1 MSKNSMRRAT
11 NAGLILI
18 ALALITSWPAR
29 AQTSNVPPRTFPQF
43 VGTWILDEGA
53 STGEPAMTPF
63 IALTMTIATTPET
76 ISLTKRLRVGPLYRG
91 SASPPPE
98 VYRFDGTETPVI
110 DARTGAILSRSH
122 RFALVADMLALT
134 IKEWRVSPSEFFT
147 LVTDAYAVEGDVL
160 TVHRQ
165 LSAVSAPGQ
174 ISTMG
179 NPKHNFRHTYIYRR
193 SQP

>member
-1 MSKNSMRRAT
+1 MRLARST
-11 NAGLILI
+11 RLILV
-18 ALALITSWPAR
+18 ALALTAFRPAWG
-29 AQTSNVPPRTFPQF
+29 QTPSVPPRTFPQF
-43 VGTWILDEGA
+43 VGVWVLDEGA
-53 STGEPAMTPF
+53 STGQLAMTPH
-63 IALTMTIATTPET
+63 IALTITIATTPET
-76 ISLTKRLRVGPLYRG
+76 ITVTKKLRVGPQYRG

-98 VYRFDGTETPVI
+98 VYRFDGTETPVR

-134 IKEWRVSPSEFFT
+134 IKEWRASPSEFFT

-174 ISTMG
+174 IRTMG

>member
-1 MSKNSMRRAT
+1 MTLAR
-11 NAGLILI
+11 NAGLILV
-18 ALALITSWPAR
+18 ALALTALAPAW
-29 AQTSNVPPRTFPQF
+29 AQTPSVPPRTFPQF
-43 VGTWILDEGA
+43 VGTWVLDEDA
-53 STGEPAMTPF
+53 SPGQLAMTPF

-76 ISLTKRLRVGPLYRG
+76 ITVTKRLRVGPLYRG
-91 SASPPPE
+91 SPSPAPE

-122 RFALVADMLALT
+122 RFTLVADMLALT

-147 LVTDAYAVEGDVL
+147 LVTDAYAVESAVL

-174 ISTMG
+174 IATMG

-193 SQP
+193 AQP